1 MMDSKEN
8 YRFHLKVKSS
18 SMNESKCTQRLK
30 ARKPSRRPIDL
41 IDDAEISEELSI
53 SRSHRNYFS
62 LSILIYQPSV
72 RAVLKNI
79 GPILW

>member
-41 IDDAEISEELSI
+41 
-53 SRSHRNYFS
+53 
-62 LSILIYQPSV
+62 
-72 RAVLKNI
+72 
-79 GPILW
+79 

>member
-1 MMDSKEN
+1 MMDSKGN

-41 IDDAEISEELSI
+41 QVMPKSQK
-53 SRSHRNYFS
+53 S
-62 LSILIYQPSV
+62 LAYLEVIETILVYQS
-72 RAVLKNI
+72 
-79 GPILW
+79 